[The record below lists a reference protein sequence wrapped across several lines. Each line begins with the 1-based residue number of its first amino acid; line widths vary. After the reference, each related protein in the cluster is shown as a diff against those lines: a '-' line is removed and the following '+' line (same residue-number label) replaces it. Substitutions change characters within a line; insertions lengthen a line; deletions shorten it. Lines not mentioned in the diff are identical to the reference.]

1 MKQVETEIMEK
12 YLTDL
17 PYFLFFVVLG
27 IVVNFLYTARKE
39 QLTRGRVARE
49 IVGGIWISLIVFAV
63 LDEFFQLSRLFLF
76 IICSL
81 AGFGN
86 SRLLDFLQKDFFEFI
101 ILQGQEAVKNL
112 VGRLKKADRDEY
124 EDYGYPPRPYRMEED
139 MGMDD
144 EILDNETET
153 ETETENDNR

>member
-1 MKQVETEIMEK
+1 MEQIETEFMEK
-12 YLTDL
+12 YLIDL

-27 IVVNFLYTARKE
+27 IVVNFLYATRNQ
-39 QLTRGRVARE
+39 QLTKGRVARE
-49 IVGGIWISLIVFAV
+49 IIGGIWISLIVFAV

-101 ILQGQEAVKNL
+101 ILQGQQATKNL
-112 VGRLKKADRDEY
+112 VGRLKKSDRDG
-124 EDYGYPPRPYRMEED
+124 EDYGYPRRPYRMDEG

-144 EILDNETET
+144 EEYINEDRNNNE
-153 ETETENDNR
+153 DI

>member
-1 MKQVETEIMEK
+1 MIQIETGYMEQ
-12 YLTDL
+12 YLNDL

-27 IVVNFLYTARKE
+27 IVVNFLYAARNVK
-39 QLTRGRVARE
+39 LTRGRLARE
-49 IVGGIWISLIVFAV
+49 FIGGIWISIIVFAV
-63 LDEFFQLSRLFLF
+63 LDEFFDLTRLFLF

-112 VGRLKKADRDEY
+112 VGRLKKGD
-124 EDYGYPPRPYRMEED
+124 
-139 MGMDD
+139 DD
-144 EILDNETET
+144 ERYYPRRPPFRMGEDVGVDEEQPNETPHDT
-153 ETETENDNR
+153 KGDPDDYR